1 MKVRR
6 LLLIAATVVT
16 ATLPVDAQD
25 TTAMAKPAV
34 WSLQNCIDYAK
45 QQNITI
51 KRSKVNAQ
59 TAAVSVAQ
67 AKAAR
72 EPSLSFSTNQGFTNR
87 PFQESSAMVNGS
99 QVITSNNKNSY
110 TGNYGLNA
118 QMTLYDGGQT
128 SNNIKL
134 QKINS
139 QIADLAVTSSEMSIE
154 EEITKLYVQIL
165 YSMETIKQDEEQIA
179 LSTASA
185 DRARALFNEGVLNKA
200 DVAQLDAQCAN
211 DKYQLVADQATLD
224 NYKLQLKQ
232 LLELDGDEEL
242 NIVVPN
248 LDGDVTATLPSKRD
262 VYNAALEL
270 RPEVKSNKLSMDAS
284 DLSIK
289 IAKAG
294 KLPTL
299 SLSAGMTTL
308 SMSNNGNFFDQL
320 KRQWNNTIGL
330 SLSVPILDRRSTRT
344 AVEKAQLEKQSSYLQ
359 LLDTQKTLWK
369 SIEGYWQE
377 ATSAQARY
385 KAAKEQAESVRTSY
399 DLTSEQFR
407 LGMKNIVE
415 LLTDQKN
422 LSLANQKV
430 LQAKYMEVLN
440 ASLLKY
446 YGGETID
453 L

>member
-16 ATLPVDAQD
+16 ATLPVAAQD

-51 KRSKVNAQ
+51 KRNKVNAQ

-200 DVAQLDAQCAN
+200 DVAQLDAQSAN

-330 SLSVPILDRRSTRT
+330 SLSVPILDRRSTKT

-407 LGMKNIVE
+407 LGMKNIIE

-422 LSLANQKV
+422 LSSANQKV

-446 YGGETID
+446 YGGEAID

>member
-16 ATLPVDAQD
+16 ATLPVAAQD

-51 KRSKVNAQ
+51 KRNKVNAQ

-330 SLSVPILDRRSTRT
+330 SLSVPILDRRSTKT

-407 LGMKNIVE
+407 LGMKNIIE

-422 LSLANQKV
+422 LSSANQKV

>member
-330 SLSVPILDRRSTRT
+330 SLSVPILDRRSTKT

-422 LSLANQKV
+422 LSSANQKV

>member
-16 ATLPVDAQD
+16 ATLPVAAQD

-200 DVAQLDAQCAN
+200 DVAQLEAQCAN

-330 SLSVPILDRRSTRT
+330 SLSVPILDRRSTKT

-422 LSLANQKV
+422 LSSANQKV

>member
-16 ATLPVDAQD
+16 ATLPVAAQD

-330 SLSVPILDRRSTRT
+330 SLSVPILDRRSTKT

-422 LSLANQKV
+422 LSSANQKV

>member
-16 ATLPVDAQD
+16 ATLPVAAQD

-51 KRSKVNAQ
+51 KRNKVNAQ

-200 DVAQLDAQCAN
+200 DVAQLDAQSAN

-330 SLSVPILDRRSTRT
+330 SLSVPILDRRSTKT

-407 LGMKNIVE
+407 LGMKNIIE

-422 LSLANQKV
+422 LSSANQKV

>member
-16 ATLPVDAQD
+16 ATLPVAAQD

-51 KRSKVNAQ
+51 KRNKVNAQ

-110 TGNYGLNA
+110 TGNYGLKA

-200 DVAQLDAQCAN
+200 DVAQLDAQSAN

-330 SLSVPILDRRSTRT
+330 SLSVPILDRRSTKT

-407 LGMKNIVE
+407 LGMKNIIE

-422 LSLANQKV
+422 LSSANQKV

-446 YGGETID
+446 YGGEAID